1 MPTVQQTLRS
11 LLATRHQAAR
21 LEIQFF
27 KQLGRMAA
35 APARGSAAA
44 GRSRSNLKRT
54 LKCPRCTRRFA
65 MPLHLGRHLA
75 ATHKR
80 GRKTAA

>member
-1 MPTVQQTLRS
+1 MRTVQQTLQS
-11 LLATRHQAAR
+11 LLAARHQAAR

-27 KQLGRMAA
+27 KQLRRMAA
-35 APARGSAAA
+35 APARGSATAT
-44 GRSRSNLKRT
+44 RSRSTLKRT
-54 LKCPRCTRRFA
+54 LKCPKCTRRFA

-80 GRKTAA
+80 GRRKAA

>member
-1 MPTVQQTLRS
+1 MRTVKQMLQS
-11 LLATRHQAAR
+11 LLAARRQAAR

-27 KQLGRMAA
+27 RQLGRMAA
-35 APARGSAAA
+35 APARGSARATG
-44 GRSRSNLKRT
+44 GRGPLKRT
-54 LKCPRCTRRFA
+54 LKCPRCARRFA

-80 GRKTAA
+80 GRKKAA